1 MKIIQNMKLSAK
13 FRLLSVS
20 FFLFLILFGLVGI
33 SQISSVNKKVIELND
48 SRLLPIV
55 TLENLKSRME
65 TTRSLAS
72 DYMNASDDEERT
84 ALKEELSSSLAAVQ
98 EELSAYEQTESI
110 QQVVGAYSSYTS
122 AIEAFLETFSTGMTG
137 AGAGVGGDMPVVPES
152 AGEVPA
158 QGEGAV
164 QGGPPAEMENLD
176 LAKSELITAMDAWID
191 GHIQAAHQTYEDS
204 QGVYRGTLITMLI
217 LIVISAVFIT
227 FITILISKSVIIPV
241 TKVSGKLKEI
251 SESNGDLTVRLGYD
265 SKDEL
270 GELSQSFDSFITRL
284 QDMVAGVIQSAET
297 ITASSEHLSQATGN
311 TTATLQEIART
322 IGEISTGTTENAA
335 VAQQAS
341 ASLAEMARF
350 SNSTAQASQ
359 ATAKSSRTVKQ
370 SAEDGT
376 IKIQRIRDS
385 IEDMNHSSQSVTAT
399 LQQLSISSGRIG
411 EITALITGIAAQTNL
426 LSLNAAIEAARAG
439 EAGKGFAVVA
449 DEIRKLADESAIA
462 AKEISQLVEDNRT
475 ISVEAVHSSDA
486 VAKKVQQGVAT
497 AKEAESSMLD
507 IMTHIQDIS
516 SQIEHIDYDNNQ
528 QASSTREMEQAIQ
541 NIAYSTGDIAGGTEQ
556 INASVQQQLGM
567 MTEIDHT
574 AEGLAEMA
582 RQLRTMTAGFTV

>member
-1 MKIIQNMKLSAK
+1 MKMIQNMKLSAK
-13 FRLLSVS
+13 FRLLSIS

-55 TLENLKSRME
+55 TLENLKSGME
-65 TTRSLAS
+65 STRSLAS

-84 ALKEELSSSLAAVQ
+84 TLKEELSTSLASIQ

-122 AIEAFLETFSTGMTG
+122 AIDAFLETFSTGMTG
-137 AGAGVGGDMPVVPES
+137 AGAGGAVPVVPES

-158 QGEGAV
+158 QGEAAA

-204 QGVYRGTLITMLI
+204 QAVYRGTLITMLI
-217 LIVISAVFIT
+217 LVVISAVFIT

-270 GELSQSFDSFITRL
+270 GELSLSFDRFIMKL
-284 QDMVAGVIQSAET
+284 QDMVAGVIQSAGT
-297 ITASSEHLSQATGN
+297 ISASSEHLSLATGN

-335 VAQQAS
+335 VAEQAS

-350 SNSTAQASQ
+350 SESTAQASQ
-359 ATAKSSRTVKQ
+359 ATAKSGRTVKQ
-370 SAEDGT
+370 AAEDGT
-376 IKIQRIRDS
+376 VKIQRIRDS
-385 IEDMNHSSQSVTAT
+385 IEDMHRSSQLVTAT
-399 LQQLSISSGRIG
+399 LQQLSVSSGRIG

-475 ISVEAVHSSDA
+475 ISAEAVHSSDA

-507 IMTHIQDIS
+507 IMSHIQDIGG
-516 SQIEHIDYDNNQ
+516 QIEHIDYDNNQ

-574 AEGLAEMA
+574 AEQLADMA

>member
-1 MKIIQNMKLSAK
+1 MKMIQNMKLSAK
-13 FRLLSVS
+13 FRLLSIS

-84 ALKEELSSSLAAVQ
+84 ALKEELSTSLASIQ

-137 AGAGVGGDMPVVPES
+137 AGAGGAVPVVPES

-158 QGEGAV
+158 QGEGAA

-176 LAKSELITAMDAWID
+176 LAKSELITTMDAWIER
-191 GHIQAAHQTYEDS
+191 HIQAAHQTYEDS

-217 LIVISAVFIT
+217 LVVISAVFIT

-270 GELSQSFDSFITRL
+270 GELSQSFDRFIMKL
-284 QDMVAGVIQSAET
+284 QDMVAGVIQSAGT
-297 ITASSEHLSQATGN
+297 ISASSEHLSLATGN

-335 VAQQAS
+335 VAEQAS

-350 SNSTAQASQ
+350 SESTAQASQ
-359 ATAKSSRTVKQ
+359 ATAKSGKTVKQ
-370 SAEDGT
+370 AAEDGT
-376 IKIQRIRDS
+376 VKIQGIRNS
-385 IEDMNHSSQSVTAT
+385 IEDMNQSSQLVTAT
-399 LQQLSISSGRIG
+399 LQQLSVSSGRIG

-475 ISVEAVHSSDA
+475 ISAEAVHSSDA
-486 VAKKVQQGVAT
+486 VAKKVVQGVAT
-497 AKEAESSMLD
+497 AREAESSMLD
-507 IMTHIQDIS
+507 IMSHIQDIG

-574 AEGLAEMA
+574 AEQLAEMA